1 MLGGEHLSV
10 QRQIS
15 FAVSDIQTVEILCDK
30 CEHGARLAVVSLA
43 AEAEASRK
51 HSSTIPYAWAC
62 SACGEETR
70 DQSSAISLIRTMI
83 QARARL
89 HIRIVIGE
97 PTGDASPPATV
108 K

>member
-1 MLGGEHLSV
+1 MSIERAQLAGRKPGTE
-10 QRQIS
+10 QRIRQIS
-15 FAVSDIQTVEILCDK
+15 FAVSDIQTVEILRDK

-51 HSSTIPYAWAC
+51 HNSTIPYAWVC

-83 QARARL
+83 QATAR
-89 HIRIVIGE
+89 GC
-97 PTGDASPPATV
+97 TSA
-108 K
+108 